1 MIFTNVFK
9 SFSNSWRNS
18 YTSCLLLIITLLF
31 ICGEKKICSSIK
43 MSQNIMNI
51 VVAVEFLRRTF
62 KWVLSFRKIASFRF
76 VTNIKRKRNMQSL
89 YSSFSNLS
97 RLGLLTLAFGSLM
110 ATIPGIGYWTFIF
123 ILLKHREQQ
132 I

>member
-31 ICGEKKICSSIK
+31 TCGEKKICSSIK

-51 VVAVEFLRRTF
+51 VVAVKFLRRTF

-110 ATIPGIGYWTFIF
+110 VTIPGIGYWTFIF

>member
-31 ICGEKKICSSIK
+31 TCGEKKICSSIK